1 MKFIRKLLVI
11 PAAFG
16 LVAPLAFSADLNVST
31 ESKLGVETKSI
42 NHFSDIHPTDWAYQ
56 VLNNLR
62 ERHSCEVASP
72 NGSLT
77 RYEAAELLNQC
88 LESAVQPN
96 DEEQLLIDELRIELA
111 VIKGRVDL
119 LDNNVD
125 IIEN

>member
-1 MKFIRKLLVI
+1 MNIIRKLLVI
-11 PAAFG
+11 PATLG
-16 LVAPLAFSADLNVST
+16 MVAPLAFSADLNLST
-31 ESKLGVETKSI
+31 QSKLGGETKSI
-42 NHFSDIHPTDWAYQ
+42 NQFSDIHPTDWAYQ

-77 RYEAAELLNQC
+77 RYEAAELINQC
-88 LESAVQPN
+88 LESTVQPN

-119 LDNNVD
+119 LENNVEVF
-125 IIEN
+125 EN